1 MFIALVQNNDS
12 GVRENGGLEKPV
24 LKRSYIIGLLV
35 IFASIYSQ
43 YALKGL
49 SPILAAFVIYGIPI
63 LTTIILWGSSITR
76 RAFNHTYTA
85 LKFGLGL
92 FGAFTVLGMLVAA
105 AILFIIVT
113 LDPSAANLLQRPNPA
128 LDIPPK
134 LAWVMV
140 WISLFVVGPFEEYL
154 FRGFV
159 YGGLLSILKDRHWL
173 SLAFVSSI
181 LFATAHPYYAFVYG
195 ITSLVQ
201 FTDLV
206 AFGMAMAATYHLSGG
221 NLLIPAMIHGT
232 YDASEFFDVATSSN
246 LGASF
251 RGYMIMASILVA
263 IVLFIQKM
271 PITRVIAFLKPATRR
286 KTEEVKQNALAGVK

>member
-1 MFIALVQNNDS
+1 MKMFIALVQNTNS
-12 GVRENGGLEKPV
+12 RVWENGGLEKPIPKS
-24 LKRSYIIGLLV
+24 LYLIGLLV

-43 YALKGL
+43 YAIGGL
-49 SPILAAFVIYGIPI
+49 GPILGTFIIYGIPI
-63 LTTIILWGSSITR
+63 LTTIILWGSSIIR

-85 LKFGLGL
+85 LKFGLGF
-92 FGAFTVLGMLVAA
+92 FGIFTVLGMLVAA

-134 LAWVMV
+134 LAWVMM
-140 WISLFVVGPFEEYL
+140 WISLFAVGPCEEYL

-159 YGGLLSILKDRHWL
+159 YGGLLSNLKDRHWL

-181 LFATAHPYYAFVYG
+181 LFAAAHPYYAFVYG

-232 YDASEFFDVATSSN
+232 YDASEFFDVATSLN

-251 RGYMIMASILVA
+251 RGHMIMVSILVA

-271 PITRVIAFLKPATRR
+271 PIKRTIALLKLAARR
-286 KTEEVKQNALAGVK
+286 KTEETKTL

>member
-1 MFIALVQNNDS
+1 MKTFIALVQNTNPRV
-12 GVRENGGLEKPV
+12 GENGGLEKPIP
-24 LKRSYIIGLLV
+24 KRSYLIGLLV

-43 YALKGL
+43 YAIGGL
-49 SPILAAFVIYGIPI
+49 GPILGASLIYGIPI

-85 LKFGLGL
+85 LKFGLGF
-92 FGAFTVLGMLVAA
+92 FGIFTVLGMLVAA

-181 LFATAHPYYAFVYG
+181 LFAAAHPYYAFVYG

-221 NLLIPAMIHGT
+221 NLLIPAIIHGT
-232 YDASEFFDVATSSN
+232 YDASEFFDVATSLN
-246 LGASF
+246 LGAPF
-251 RGYMIMASILVA
+251 RGVMIMTSILIA

-271 PITRVIAFLKPATRR
+271 PIKHAITFLKLAARR
-286 KTEEVKQNALAGVK
+286 KTEETKAL

>member
-1 MFIALVQNNDS
+1 MKTFVALVQNNNS
-12 GVRENGGLEKPV
+12 RIGENGGLEKPIP
-24 LKRSYIIGLLV
+24 KRSYIIGLLV

-43 YALKGL
+43 YAIKGL
-49 SPILAAFVIYGIPI
+49 GPIFGTFIIYGIPI
-63 LTTIILWGSSITR
+63 LTTIILWGSSIIR
-76 RAFNHTYTA
+76 RAFNRTYAA
-85 LKFGLGL
+85 LKFGLGF

-128 LDIPPK
+128 LNIPPK

-181 LFATAHPYYAFVYG
+181 LFAAAHPYYAFVYG

-221 NLLIPAMIHGT
+221 NLLIPAIIHGT
-232 YDASEFFDVATSSN
+232 YDASEFFDVATSLN
-246 LGASF
+246 LGAPF
-251 RGYMIMASILVA
+251 RGVMIMTSILVA

-271 PITRVIAFLKPATRR
+271 PIKHAITFLKLAARR
-286 KTEEVKQNALAGVK
+286 KTEETKAL

>member
-1 MFIALVQNNDS
+1 MKTFVALVQNNNS
-12 GVRENGGLEKPV
+12 RIGENGGLEKPIP
-24 LKRSYIIGLLV
+24 KRSYIIGLLV

-43 YALKGL
+43 YAIKGL
-49 SPILAAFVIYGIPI
+49 GPIFGTFIIYGIPI
-63 LTTIILWGSSITR
+63 LTTIILWGSSIIR
-76 RAFNHTYTA
+76 RAFNRTYAA
-85 LKFGLGL
+85 LKFGLGF
-92 FGAFTVLGMLVAA
+92 FGAFTVLGMFVAA

-128 LDIPPK
+128 LNIPPK

-181 LFATAHPYYAFVYG
+181 LFAAAHPYYAFVYR

-206 AFGMAMAATYHLSGG
+206 SFGMAMAATYHRSGG
-221 NLLIPAMIHGT
+221 NLLIPAVIHGT
-232 YDASEFFDVATSSN
+232 YDASEFFDVAMASN
-246 LGASF
+246 FGASF
-251 RGYMIMASILVA
+251 RGYMIITSILVA
-263 IVLFIQKM
+263 IVLFVQKV
-271 PITRVIAFLKPATRR
+271 PIKHAITFLKLAARR
-286 KTEEVKQNALAGVK
+286 KTEETKAL